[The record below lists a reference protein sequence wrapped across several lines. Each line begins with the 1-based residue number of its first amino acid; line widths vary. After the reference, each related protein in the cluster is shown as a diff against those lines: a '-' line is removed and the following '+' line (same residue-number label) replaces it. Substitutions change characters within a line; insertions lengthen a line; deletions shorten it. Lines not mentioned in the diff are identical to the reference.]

1 MWKMENKNSKG
12 IMNILVM
19 VVFFVVV
26 FLIGKYL
33 EIKVGGGAKV
43 PVLDYEYLKDSFY
56 LVAIIAVLT
65 IVREVVK
72 MVASS
77 NPKLTMIV
85 TDVVNIIS
93 AVLYVIWLNDD
104 KIKSQAF
111 MNEMNQ
117 SLADHQFSLSVITHA
132 GTIYACFI
140 VLGLVVD
147 MISVTSKAL
156 KAE

>member
-1 MWKMENKNSKG
+1 
-12 IMNILVM
+12 M
-19 VVFFVVV
+19 VVFFGVV
-26 FLIGKYL
+26 FLIGKNF
-33 EIKVGGGAKV
+33 EVKVDGDVKV
-43 PVLDYEYLKDSFY
+43 PVLNYQYLKDSFY

-65 IVREVVK
+65 VVREVVK
-72 MVASS
+72 MVTETNSKIS
-77 NPKLTMIV
+77 MIV
-85 TDVVNIIS
+85 TDVVNVIS

-117 SLADHQFSLSVITHA
+117 SLADHQFSLSVITNA
-132 GTIYACFI
+132 GTIFACFI

-147 MISVTSKAL
+147 MISVTAKAL